1 MIKYEY
7 PIMEIIEL
15 EEDDIVCASGDGIED
30 GGWGDTG
37 DWM

>member
-1 MIKYEY
+1 MTSYED

-15 EEDDIVCASGDGIED
+15 EEDDIVCASGNLED
-30 GGWGDTG
+30 GDWGDG